1 MASLRERL
9 ELRRAARDAELGAD
23 GSGGSGGSEASDASD
38 DDQEAAE
45 AAAAEA
51 EAASPRTG
59 MTTPARTPAR
69 CACAAV
75 ACIALRD

>member
-9 ELRRAARDAELGAD
+9 ELRRAARDAELGAGGSD
-23 GSGGSGGSEASDASD
+23 GSDGSDDEDASD
-38 DDQEAAE
+38 DEEDE
-45 AAAAEA
+45 AAEA

-69 CACAAV
+69 CAFAAV
-75 ACIALRD
+75 LRSALRD